1 MRINVPDN
9 ANYILDKLGQ
19 AGFEAYVVGGCVRD
33 SILGKTPSDWDVTTS
48 AKPED
53 VKRIFR
59 RTVDTGIKH
68 GTVTVLLD
76 KESYEVTTY
85 RIDGDYG
92 DGRHPDSVLFTDKLK
107 EDLRRRDFTINA
119 MAYNDRDGLVDIFG
133 GIGDIEKKLIRC
145 VGVPDERFSE
155 DALRMMRAVR
165 FSGQL
170 GYEIDEDTLK
180 AIEAH
185 SSDLRKISAERI
197 RDEFVKLL
205 ISEHP
210 EKLRIAYRTG
220 LTKVFLP
227 EFDTMMRT
235 KQIHPHHMYDVG
247 EHTIHAVMEID
258 AEKDLRLA
266 MFFHDIAKPPCLTVD
281 KEGIT
286 HFHGHPEM
294 GAKMTVDIMRR
305 LRFDNDTIERVSRLV
320 KFHDYGNGMD
330 ITKKVTRRAMRK
342 MGKDIFPAFLK
353 IKRADILSQ
362 SMYLRE
368 EKLAE
373 LGHFAGYYEEIIR
386 DEECT
391 GLKELAV
398 NGSDLIAHGM
408 SPGREL
414 GETLNKL
421 LDRVVDNPKLNE
433 KSKLLELVDQWQGI

>member
-1 MRINVPDN
+1 MKINIPDN
-9 ANYILDKLGQ
+9 ANYILDKLNQ

-48 AKPED
+48 AKPEE